1 MPLRIFNLK
10 EGEILMRSFKKLTSV
25 LLVAVMVLGMFAMM
39 PMSASAATES
49 TITVKS
55 NVMDDVTYTYGDYT
69 EQVTVNYFLEYDKK
83 ILEQQSVLT
92 YDPAV
97 LKLADTNSEETYM
110 PVMTNGSMANDATAG
125 KIVMTSTTTKFYNF
139 TSKGVFVTA
148 TFDVI
153 GSGDTTVNLDV
164 QILTATTANKLSEY
178 SEETEVPLVY
188 DSVVKNDFTFTA
200 DATFVGEP
208 PIPVEKATLRFA
220 APTAVANRY
229 NWTMGNV
236 VFFYGDTTT
245 FADNTKVSMTATADK
260 YYTEDTGVN
269 TLISGGNGWTVYEVT
284 LTEEQVTAAQKAKFV
299 GFATADGV
307 NRTSLVSASNV
318 LKAGVDT
325 YGAYGEAKALA
336 DLNGKTFVIKD
347 SEWGA
352 ESAISYKG
360 YWLTDYNTIKFAA
373 PVSLTQNSNWDD
385 VEFFYAN
392 GGTFETATKLQMVN
406 TLDTTKVTEPGS
418 DYLRAG
424 NWYIYAVSVDA
435 TTAAE
440 IEAATNTGFARPGA
454 ANKTA
459 FSKNVLKAK
468 VDAFDGAYENTAK
481 TLDEVEGM
489 VFVVQSP
496 ATATSLLSFNG
507 EWQTEE
513 KYTAGNDD
521 LITIRFAAPIGAT
534 AGSQWEQGV
543 ELYYGDTTKY
553 KETERIAMYDTGE
566 TVAVSVEG
574 TTLESVVSGDWKVY
588 EVKLTLEQVKAID
601 KAKSVG
607 FIEANSWNRTSTN
620 FYRSIVRASKIDGV
634 TKYSGISESIETF
647 DGLTFVLNGE
657 YDARYE
663 TTTYLGSWMG
673 L

>member
-1 MPLRIFNLK
+1 
-10 EGEILMRSFKKLTSV
+10 
-25 LLVAVMVLGMFAMM
+25 
-39 PMSASAATES
+39 
-49 TITVKS
+49 
-55 NVMDDVTYTYGDYT
+55 
-69 EQVTVNYFLEYDKK
+69 
-83 ILEQQSVLT
+83 
-92 YDPAV
+92 
-97 LKLADTNSEETYM
+97 M

-284 LTEEQVTAAQKAKFV
+284 LTEEQVTAAQKSKFA

-336 DLNGKTFVIKD
+336 DLKVAITRPFSSISSTD
-347 SEWGA
+347 IFSFLTS
-352 ESAISYKG
+352 SAIAFTAEFIS
-360 YWLTDYNTIKFAA
+360 
-373 PVSLTQNSNWDD
+373 SL
-385 VEFFYAN
+385 
-392 GGTFETATKLQMVN
+392 
-406 TLDTTKVTEPGS
+406 P
-418 DYLRAG
+418 
-424 NWYIYAVSVDA
+424 
-435 TTAAE
+435 
-440 IEAATNTGFARPGA
+440 P
-454 ANKTA
+454 
-459 FSKNVLKAK
+459 
-468 VDAFDGAYENTAK
+468 
-481 TLDEVEGM
+481 
-489 VFVVQSP
+489 
-496 ATATSLLSFNG
+496 
-507 EWQTEE
+507 
-513 KYTAGNDD
+513 
-521 LITIRFAAPIGAT
+521 
-534 AGSQWEQGV
+534 
-543 ELYYGDTTKY
+543 
-553 KETERIAMYDTGE
+553 
-566 TVAVSVEG
+566 
-574 TTLESVVSGDWKVY
+574 
-588 EVKLTLEQVKAID
+588 
-601 KAKSVG
+601 
-607 FIEANSWNRTSTN
+607 
-620 FYRSIVRASKIDGV
+620 
-634 TKYSGISESIETF
+634 
-647 DGLTFVLNGE
+647 
-657 YDARYE
+657 
-663 TTTYLGSWMG
+663 
-673 L
+673 